1 MPTVSLVKEK
11 DPEIA
16 VEKAINLLGGIK
28 NFINEGETVFIHP
41 NWCGGV
47 PGKQGSYT
55 NPKVL
60 TTLIKLID
68 SCNQSAKIIVGESEA
83 TSQHFDLMYMSSGSK
98 EAIEELKSTTGI
110 EVQVVNL
117 SEGEMVTIDCPDAYI
132 TKKLTVHRVLTEADK
147 IINIPVL
154 KSHVFCDI
162 TVSLKNMFGLLPERK
177 KGRLHFKGLN
187 EIIVDINAAFP
198 SDLIVVD
205 GIIGMEG
212 WGPLKGDPIELG
224 FVLAGD
230 NLLAIDTVAATIAG
244 YDPTSVTHFQ
254 LAAQKNI
261 GSLNLDEIEI
271 KGNSIDDVK
280 PKSFEK
286 APENVVNGY
295 RKQVKELREQLAAKA
310 ISFEEGSDFIQGA
323 IFDEWQDAFESWQSK
338 SKPSTPK
345 AAPTP
350 ASGVK
355 RSGKAEVI
363 NRMEKVNRS
372 EKAKAKMKKWAKK
385 KPKVVQFVLDGESS
399 PFYCVFEQDKV
410 DVVEGTYEKNPDV
423 IFKTDTEIWA
433 QLQLGEVDGVQAYYD
448 GAYVIR
454 GGSGMAKFDDAKT
467 YTAICWESYKDLGE

>member
-1 MPTVSLVKEK
+1 MPMVSIIKET

-16 VEKAINLLGGIK
+16 VEKSINLLGGIRS
-28 NFINEGETVFIHP
+28 FINKGETVFIHP

-68 SCNQSAKIIVGESEA
+68 SCNPAKIIVGESEA

-98 EAIEELKSTTGI
+98 DAIEKLKSTNGI
-110 EVQVVNL
+110 DVQVVNL
-117 SEGEMVTIDCPDAYI
+117 SEGEMVTIDHPNAYI
-132 TKKLTVHRVLTEADK
+132 AKKLTISNVLTKADK
-147 IINIPVL
+147 IVNVPVL

-187 EIIVDINAAFP
+187 EIIVDINSAFP

-205 GIIGMEG
+205 GIIGMDG
-212 WGPLKGDPIELG
+212 WGPLKGDPKELG

-230 NLLAIDTVAATIAG
+230 NLLAVDTVAATIAG
-244 YDPTSVTHFQ
+244 YDPTSITHFQ
-254 LAAQKNI
+254 LAEQKNI
-261 GSLNLDEIEI
+261 GSLSMETIEL
-271 KGNSIDDVK
+271 KGNSISDVK
-280 PKSFEK
+280 PTSFK
-286 APENVVNGY
+286 KPPENVVEGY
-295 RKQVKELREQLAAKA
+295 RKQVKELREELAAKS
-310 ISFEEGSDFIQGA
+310 ISFEEGATFIQDA
-323 IFDEWQDAFESWQSK
+323 IFAEWQDAFEGWQSK
-338 SKPSTPK
+338 SKPSAPK
-345 AAPTP
+345 TVPKP
-350 ASGVK
+350 LSGVK

-363 NRMEKVNRS
+363 ARMEKINRS
-372 EKAKAKMKKWAKK
+372 EKAKEKMKKWANK
-385 KPKVVQFVLDGESS
+385 KPKIVQFILDGEPG
-399 PFYCVFEQDKV
+399 PFYCVFEQDNV
-410 DVVEGTYEKNPDV
+410 NVVEGTCEQKTDV
-423 IFKTDTEIWA
+423 IFETDTETWA

-448 GAYVIR
+448 GAYLIK